1 MGSLSSEC
9 DLERD
14 RLQSEL
20 NRVNLEIDYIRT
32 KIRKLNNELHW
43 KFVRRQDILDKIKQ
57 H

>member
-32 KIRKLNNELHW
+32 KIRKLNNELHC
-43 KFVRRQDILDKIKQ
+43 KFVRRQDILDRIKQ
-57 H
+57 R